1 MAYDENGI
9 GHAENE
15 ASKEAAKFNAS
26 GKITLRSQ
34 VRHLFSEH
42 KKLTVEQVAN
52 LMNKAEIS
60 VQPRVS
66 ELKNS
71 GFLKNSGRTKT
82 GKWGTQIT
90 IWEIC

>member
-15 ASKEAAKFNAS
+15 SSEMAAKFNAG
-26 GKITLRSQ
+26 GKITLRAQ
-34 VRHLFSEH
+34 VRHLFQEH
-42 KKLTVEQVAN
+42 RKLTVEQVSK
-52 LMNKAEIS
+52 LMNRAEIS

-71 GFLKNSGRTKT
+71 GFIQDSGQTKM
-82 GKWGTQIT
+82 GKWGTHIT
-90 IWEIC
+90 VWEIC